1 MALKIKIDITVDTE
15 LLKARYPKGGAISDH
30 DIIDMV
36 QDQGKFEYQE
46 GHRDKLVSIVS
57 PGSSLKWKIKSKQ
70 KGVNLDLLDFVDLDG
85 NMKKVFNSKPGKA
98 GTDNEYDGAI
108 KTDMGQ
114 QSVNTRYA
122 FKFGIKNEPRIT
134 WTWDPDVNVPFPP
147 VVP

>member
-15 LLKARYPKGGAISDH
+15 LLKARYPKGGNITEH
-30 DIIDMV
+30 NIIDMV
-36 QDQGKFEYQE
+36 QDKGKFEYPE
-46 GHRDKLVSIVS
+46 GNRDKLVSIVS

-98 GTDNEYDGAI
+98 GTDDEYDGII
-108 KTDMGQ
+108 KADTGQ
-114 QSVNTRYA
+114 KTINTRYA
-122 FKFGIKNEPRIT
+122 FKFCIKKEPAVT